1 MHLEGAAKPASFG
14 CRESDEN
21 QILSDPAVTDGRSPF
36 NKSNSASSLP
46 IATPSAQTVDV
57 RDYNTM
63 SAADLN
69 NDYDRVPKAS
79 DVLKA
84 THEGLAMHRG

>member
-1 MHLEGAAKPASFG
+1 M
-14 CRESDEN
+14 CRDSDEN
-21 QILSDPAVTDGRSPF
+21 PILSDPAVNDGRSPF
-36 NKSNSASSLP
+36 NNCSPSGALP

>member
-1 MHLEGAAKPASFG
+1 
-14 CRESDEN
+14 
-21 QILSDPAVTDGRSPF
+21 
-36 NKSNSASSLP
+36 
-46 IATPSAQTVDV
+46 
-57 RDYNTM
+57 M

>member
-1 MHLEGAAKPASFG
+1 M
-14 CRESDEN
+14 CRDSDEN
-21 QILSDPAVTDGRSPF
+21 PILSDPAVNDGRSPF
-36 NKSNSASSLP
+36 NNCSPLGALH

-84 THEGLAMHRG
+84 THEGMAMHRA

>member
-1 MHLEGAAKPASFG
+1 MS
-14 CRESDEN
+14 RESGESP
-21 QILSDPAVTDGRSPF
+21 ILSDPAVNDGRSPF
-36 NKSNSASSLP
+36 NNCSPSGALP

-63 SAADLN
+63 SAAELN

-84 THEGLAMHRG
+84 THEGMAMHRA